1 MKGSVVAEI
10 QSLNNFFEVSKG
22 SAGEV
27 KNMYY
32 IAEDQEYVVK
42 DIAIDRRA
50 KAQNLING
58 NAALIKYLKSY
69 Q

>member
-1 MKGSVVAEI
+1 
-10 QSLNNFFEVSKG
+10 
-22 SAGEV
+22 
-27 KNMYY
+27 MYY
-32 IAEDQEYVVK
+32 IAEDQEYVVR
-42 DIAIDRRA
+42 DIANDRRA